1 MKILIPE
8 QNLAGFLT
16 AVYHAYYTQKDA
28 GTISTATQKAT
39 FLDESIEIPADA
51 ALASKVRAGIVS
63 KAGRDA
69 YDEVATAYLSC
80 DREKEEKIFAY
91 LKLLFAHGRNVLT
104 MFGNPAVVAF
114 RDVLNKV
121 THEAHRFKGF
131 LRFQELASGVYYS
144 YFGGDNDVIEL
155 LLPHFRGRLNTQKF
169 ILHDIKRGKLAYW
182 DGAAMHLVPA
192 PRTVNVLLSENELLF
207 SALWKEYHEHVAIEE
222 RKNLKLQRQFVPKK
236 YRWFMNEF

>member
-1 MKILIPE
+1 MKILVPE
-8 QNLAGFLT
+8 QNLVGFLT
-16 AVYHAYYTQKDA
+16 AVYHAYYMHKDA
-28 GTISTATQKAT
+28 QTVSTAPQKAT
-39 FLDESIEIPADA
+39 FLDEVVEISADA
-51 ALASKVRAGIVS
+51 KLAARVRAGIIN
-63 KAGRDA
+63 KAG
-69 YDEVATAYLSC
+69 EVAYEEVGAAYLSC
-80 DREKEEKIFAY
+80 DPEKEEKIFAY
-91 LKLLFAHGRNVLT
+91 LKLLFKHGRNVLT
-104 MFGNPAVVAF
+104 MYGHPEVVAF

-144 YFGGDNDVIEL
+144 YFGGDNDIIEL

-182 DGAAMHLVPA
+182 DGAAMHLLPA

-207 SALWKEYHEHVAIEE
+207 SALWKEYHEHVAIAE
-222 RKNLKLQRQFVPKK
+222 RKNLKLQQHFLPKK

>member
-1 MKILIPE
+1 MKILVPE

-16 AVYHAYYTQKDA
+16 AVYHAYYTHRDA
-28 GTISTATQKAT
+28 GTISTDRQKPT
-39 FLDESIEIPADA
+39 FMDECTDIAADVELA
-51 ALASKVRAGIVS
+51 AGVRAGIIR
-63 KAGRDA
+63 KAGKIA
-69 YDEVATAYLSC
+69 YDEIAAAYLSC
-80 DREKEEKIFAY
+80 DPQKEEKLFDY
-91 LKLLFAHGRNVLT
+91 LRLLFVHGKNVLT
-104 MFGNPAVVAF
+104 MYGHPAVVAF

-121 THEAHRFKGF
+121 MHEAHRFKGF
-131 LRFQELASGVYYS
+131 LRFQELANGVYYS
-144 YFGGDNDVIEL
+144 YFGGDNDIIEL

-182 DGAAMHLVPA
+182 DGSAMHLVPA

-207 SALWKEYHEHVAIEE
+207 SALWKEYHEHAAIAE